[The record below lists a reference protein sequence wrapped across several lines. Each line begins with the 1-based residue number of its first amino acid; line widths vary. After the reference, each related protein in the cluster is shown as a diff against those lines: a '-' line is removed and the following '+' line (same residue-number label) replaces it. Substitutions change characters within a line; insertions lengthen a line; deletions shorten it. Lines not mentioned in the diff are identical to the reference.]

1 MSLKSL
7 WTRIQSWGAP
17 VAAVGAAAP
26 LAPPAIAQ
34 EQFSN
39 TARTAATIRQERT
52 TTLYERVV
60 KANNAYVTRNEGFGD
75 IVVHED
81 RSIAPISA
89 SERLEMTELRMG
101 VAFRTEPDLTGK

>member
-52 TTLYERVV
+52 TTLVLGDDSS
-60 KANNAYVTRNEGFGD
+60 AN
-75 IVVHED
+75 
-81 RSIAPISA
+81 
-89 SERLEMTELRMG
+89 
-101 VAFRTEPDLTGK
+101 